1 MVSLLSSLFLFL
13 LSLHCLVPCLAANKT
28 NITTDES
35 ALLAFK
41 SLITVDPYHI
51 LANNWST
58 SSSVCNWVGV
68 TCDERHNRVHT
79 LNLTNMNLSGTIS
92 PSLGNMSFLVFLR
105 LSNNNFSGELP
116 KEICRLHR
124 LKVLD
129 LSSNKIVGGIPA
141 TLGSLSQLQYL
152 SLSANNFSG
161 FIPQSIG
168 NLRWLKILGLSING
182 LSGSIPPTISNM
194 SSLEEIYLNKN
205 YLSGILA
212 LILCVIFV
220 IFRCF
225 LLIAILKFQYR
236 IYSSIYRLP
245 SSGDA

>member
-1 MVSLLSSLFLFL
+1 MVSLLSSLFHFL

-41 SLITVDPYHI
+41 SLITSDPNHI

-68 TCDERHNRVHT
+68 TCDERHNRVHR
-79 LNLTNMNLSGTIS
+79 LDLRNMNLSGTIS

-105 LSNNNFSGELP
+105 LRNNSFSGELP

-124 LKVLD
+124 LKHLD
-129 LSSNKIVGGIPA
+129 LSYNNFVGEIPA

-152 SLSANNFSG
+152 SLSANNFNG

-168 NLRWLKILGLSING
+168 NLRWLKILSLSLNG

-194 SSLEEIYLNKN
+194 SLLEEIYLNDN
-205 YLSGILA
+205 YLSGTLT

-225 LLIAILKFQYR
+225 LLIAKLKF
-236 IYSSIYRLP
+236 
-245 SSGDA
+245 